1 MGHVVPSGTGF
12 TADRLRR
19 GFESMDEL
27 YMGRTSDTGAKF
39 LSFDEDE
46 EESVLADVENIIQ
59 GVTGY
64 TAESQESEDRS
75 EESR

>member
-12 TADRLRR
+12 TAERLRR

-27 YMGRTSDTGAKF
+27 YMGRTSDTGSSF
-39 LSFDEDE
+39 LSFEEEED
-46 EESVLADVENIIQ
+46 ESVLADVENIIQ

-64 TAESQESEDRS
+64 TADSQESEERTG
-75 EESR
+75 ESR